1 MSSSFSP
8 DLHKPVRL
16 DAHDSWPKAD
26 HLFDDES
33 VWAVQTALAI
43 GRPLLLR
50 GEPGIGKSQLARA
63 VAAVLDVP
71 FLYHVV
77 DERCERDDLLYTYD
91 AVARL
96 AEAQVAALT
105 AKESGTDWR
114 KELDEC
120 HFVRPGV
127 LWWAFNW
134 KDAAD
139 RSAKFHERL
148 HRTWNPPKAPD
159 DWPQAAPS
167 RPCGPVVLIDE
178 IDKADPSVPNGLLE
192 CLGNEGFHTA
202 QLGHSV
208 RLAEGAKPPL
218 IILTTNEERELPA
231 AFLRRCLVLHLRFP
245 MDREAGIEFLVKRAT
260 ALRNGTGLSE
270 GLCRKV
276 ADCIVTDRSEARSR
290 TALPGAAEYLELLR
304 ALHRHAPNDEAAQ
317 IRRLEQIKA
326 FVLSKH
332 DPVTG

>member
-1 MSSSFSP
+1 MHSRFSP
-8 DLHKPVRL
+8 KLNEPVPL

-26 HLFDDES
+26 HLFDEES
-33 VWAVQTALAI
+33 VWAVQTALSI

-105 AKESGTDWR
+105 AREPGVDWR
-114 KELDEC
+114 AELDEC
-120 HFVRPGV
+120 HFIRPGV

-134 KDAAD
+134 SDAAE
-139 RSAKFHERL
+139 RAEKFHQRL
-148 HRTWNPPKAPD
+148 RRKWSPPKAPSN
-159 DWPQAAPS
+159 WPAAAS
-167 RPCGPVVLIDE
+167 TRACGPVVLIDE

-208 RLAEGAKPPL
+208 HLSDDGKPPM
-218 IILTTNEERELPA
+218 IILTTNEERELPS

-245 MDREAGIEFLVKRAT
+245 KDNDKAIAFLVNRAT
-260 ALRNGTGLSE
+260 ALRKTTNVSKSVCE
-270 GLCRKV
+270 KV
-276 ADCIVTDRSEARSR
+276 AECIVADRSEARAR

-304 ALHRHAPNDEAAQ
+304 ALHRHAPNDEPAQ
-317 IRRLEQIKA
+317 IQRLQQIKA
-326 FVLSKH
+326 FVLAKH

>member
-1 MSSSFSP
+1 MPSLFSP
-8 DLHKPVRL
+8 KLNEAVHL
-16 DAHDSWPKAD
+16 DPHESWPEAD
-26 HLFDDES
+26 HLFDEES

-63 VAAVLDVP
+63 VAAVLEVP

-105 AKESGTDWR
+105 AREEGTDWR

-134 KDAAD
+134 QDAAD
-139 RSAKFHERL
+139 RSKKFHKRL
-148 HRTWNPPKAPD
+148 RRNWTEPTAPK
-159 DWPQAAPS
+159 DWPAVASS

-208 RLAEGAKPPL
+208 GLAKGSKPPM
-218 IILTTNEERELPA
+218 IILTTNEERELPS

-245 MDREAGIEFLVKRAT
+245 EERKKAVEFLVNRAS
-260 ALRNGTGLSE
+260 ALRTSTDLGKN
-270 GLCRKV
+270 LCEKV
-276 ADCIVTDRSEARSR
+276 AECIVDDRSDARSR
-290 TALPGAAEYLELLR
+290 TARPGAAEYLELLR
-304 ALHRHAPNDEAAQ
+304 ALHRHAPGDEESQ
-317 IRRLEQIKA
+317 LKRLDQIKD
-326 FVLSKH
+326 FVLKKH
-332 DPVTG
+332 DPMTG

>member
-1 MSSSFSP
+1 MNSPFSP
-8 DLHKPVRL
+8 PLHEPVKL
-16 DAHDSWPKAD
+16 AAHDSWPAAD
-26 HLFDDES
+26 HLFDEDS
-33 VWAVQTALAI
+33 ILAVQTALAI

-63 VAAVLDVP
+63 VATVLDVP

-105 AKESGTDWR
+105 AKDTGKDWR
-114 KELDEC
+114 AQLDEC

-134 KDAAD
+134 AEAEH
-139 RSAKFHERL
+139 RAQTFHERL
-148 HRTWNPPKAPD
+148 RRQWTP
-159 DWPQAAPS
+159 PQAPGDWAKAAGK
-167 RPCGPVVLIDE
+167 RACGPVVLIDE

-202 QLGHSV
+202 QLGHSI
-208 RLAEGAKPPL
+208 RLAVGGKPPL
-218 IILTTNEERELPA
+218 IILTTNEERELPS

-245 MDREAGIEFLVKRAT
+245 KVREEAVTFLVRRSL
-260 ALRNGTGLSE
+260 ALRKSTGLSE
-270 GLCRKV
+270 SVCREVAKCIV
-276 ADCIVTDRSEARSR
+276 ADRAEARSR

-304 ALHRHAPNDEAAQ
+304 ALHRHAPSDEKAQ
-317 IRRLEQIKA
+317 LERLKKISA
-326 FVLSKH
+326 FVLTKH
-332 DPVTG
+332 DPVMG